1 VEDLSKKYDRSLGS
15 YQFDT
20 GNFFSKPLYDAIT
33 DVRIERKEIVSEESK
48 ARVRRPH
55 LTTNGKLTILA
66 ADHPG
71 RMVISYGDNPIL
83 MGDRHEYLGHVL
95 RVLLGSDFDGVMGT
109 PDIIEELFIVSW
121 LYRQK
126 HGESFLDNR
135 VVIGTMNRGG
145 LLGTVF
151 EMDDRFTSYTA
162 QKISEL
168 RLDGAKFMFRLEE
181 NESGS
186 GKTMYYC
193 AKVIE
198 ALNQLG
204 LPAFL
209 EALPVRKDAT
219 GYPVRKDAESL
230 VKVIGVATAMGD
242 SSLNL
247 WIKIPYCDGY
257 KLVAASTTCPIL
269 MLGGASKGNP
279 IPVLKEFE
287 EGLKAGRNVR
297 GILVGRNILFPGP
310 DDPACVAQAAHQ
322 IVHMGQSV
330 DEAIGVMGERRGNN
344 LGILAGLIELS
355 SFFNRYYEAS

>member
-1 VEDLSKKYDRSLGS
+1 LNVRRREKVEDLFKKYNQGLDKYR
-15 YQFDT
+15 FDVE
-20 GNFFSKPLYDAIT
+20 GFFPQPLFDAIT
-33 DVRIERKEIVSEESK
+33 NMRIERKEVVSEEIK

-71 RMVISYGDNPIL
+71 RMVIHYVDNPIF
-83 MGDRHEYLGHVL
+83 MGDRRKYLGHVL

-109 PDIIEELFIVSW
+109 PDILEELFIVSW

-126 HGESFLDNR
+126 HGKSFLDNR
-135 VVIGTMNRGG
+135 VIIGTMNRGG
-145 LLGTVF
+145 LLGTIF

-162 QKISEL
+162 KKISEL
-168 RLDGAKFMFRLEE
+168 RLDGAKFMFRLEG
-181 NESGS
+181 NEVGS

-193 AKVIE
+193 ANAIE

-209 EALPVRKDAT
+209 EVLPVTKDEG

-230 VKVIGVATAMGD
+230 VKVVGVATAMGD
-242 SSLNL
+242 SSLNV
-247 WIKIPYCDGY
+247 WIKIPYCEDY
-257 KLVAASTTCPIL
+257 HLVAASTTRPIL

-279 IPVLKEFE
+279 IPVLKEVE
-287 EGLKAGRNVR
+287 QGLKAGNNVR

-322 IVHMGQSV
+322 IVHMDQSI
-330 DEAIGVMGERRGNN
+330 DEAIRAIGERRGKN
-344 LGILAGLIELS
+344 LETLVNLV
-355 SFFNRYYEAS
+355 

>member
-1 VEDLSKKYDRSLGS
+1 MEDLSKKYDEGLGS
-15 YQFDT
+15 YQFDI
-20 GNFFSKPLYDAIT
+20 GSFFPKALFDAIT
-33 DVRIERKEIVSEESK
+33 DVRVERKEIVPEEVK

-66 ADHPG
+66 ADHPA
-71 RMVISYGDNPIL
+71 RMITSYGDTPIF
-83 MGDRHEYLGHVL
+83 MGHRRKYLGHIL

-126 HGESFLDNR
+126 YGKSFLDNR
-135 VVIGTMNRGG
+135 IMIGTMNRGG

-162 QKISEL
+162 QKISDL

-181 NESGS
+181 NEFGS

-193 AKVIE
+193 AKVME
-198 ALNQLG
+198 ALNKLG

-209 EALPVRKDAT
+209 ESLPVRKDAS
-219 GYPVRKDAESL
+219 GYAVRKDAESL
-230 VKVIGVATAMGD
+230 VKMIGVATAMGD

-247 WIKIPYCDGY
+247 WIKIPYCEEY
-257 KLVAASTTCPIL
+257 HLVAASTTCPIL

-287 EGLKAGRNVR
+287 EGLKAGNNVR
-297 GILVGRNILFPGP
+297 GVLVGRNILFPGP
-310 DDPACVAQAAHQ
+310 DDPACVAQAVHQ
-322 IVHMGQSV
+322 IVHMGQLV
-330 DEAIGVMGERRGNN
+330 DDAIRVMGERRGKN
-344 LGILAGLIELS
+344 LEIFAGLI
-355 SFFNRYYEAS
+355 